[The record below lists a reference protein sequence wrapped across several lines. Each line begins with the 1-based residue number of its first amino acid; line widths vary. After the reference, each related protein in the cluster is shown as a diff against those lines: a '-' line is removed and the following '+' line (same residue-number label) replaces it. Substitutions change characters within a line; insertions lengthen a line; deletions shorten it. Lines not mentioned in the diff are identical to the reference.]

1 MEWKKC
7 KWRNEGMTGPR
18 ENIIISKTES
28 FADRITKMYKYL
40 SEKRQGDKEMLK
52 QIVRSGTSVGANVSE
67 GQFAQ
72 TRADFLTK
80 MTIALKEANETRFWL
95 KRLYAY
101 GSLTDSEFD
110 SIIKDN
116 EEIINILTTITRTTR
131 KNMRNDSNEKKW

>member
-1 MEWKKC
+1 MKEM
-7 KWRNEGMTGPR
+7 RNVNEEMTEPR
-18 ENIIISKTES
+18 ENIIIKKTEH
-28 FADRITKMYKYL
+28 FADRITKMYRYL
-40 SEKRQGDKEMLK
+40 SDKRQGDKDMLK

-72 TRADFLTK
+72 SKADFLTK

-101 GSLTDSEFD
+101 GSLKESEYQ
-110 SIIKDN
+110 SMIKDN

-131 KNMRNDSNEKKW
+131 ENLKK

>member
-1 MEWKKC
+1 
-7 KWRNEGMTGPR
+7 MTLPR

-28 FADRITKMYKYL
+28 FADRITNMYRYL
-40 SEKRQGDKEMLK
+40 SEKRQDDKDMLK

-72 TRADFLTK
+72 SKADFLTK
-80 MTIALKEANETRFWL
+80 MTIALKEANETRYWL

-101 GSLTDSEFD
+101 GSLNENEFE

-131 KNMRNDSNEKKW
+131 ENLKK

>member
-1 MEWKKC
+1 MS
-7 KWRNEGMTGPR
+7 GLR

-28 FADRITKMYKYL
+28 FADRIAKMYKYL
-40 SEKRQGDKEMLK
+40 SEKRQGDKDMLK
-52 QIVRSGTSVGANVSE
+52 QIVRSGTSIGANVSE

-72 TRADFLTK
+72 TKPDFLTK

-101 GSLTDSEFD
+101 GSLSDTEFD

-131 KNMRNDSNEKKW
+131 KNMRNDCNEKNDSNDN

>member
-1 MEWKKC
+1 M
-7 KWRNEGMTGPR
+7 MSLR
-18 ENIIISKTES
+18 ENIIIEKTES
-28 FADRITKMYKYL
+28 FADRITKMYRYL
-40 SEKRQGDKEMLK
+40 SEKRQGDKDMLK

-72 TRADFLTK
+72 SKADFLTK
-80 MTIALKEANETRFWL
+80 MTIALKEANETRYWL

-101 GSLTDSEFD
+101 GSLNDNEFE

-131 KNMRNDSNEKKW
+131 ENMKKQ

>member
-1 MEWKKC
+1 M
-7 KWRNEGMTGPR
+7 MSPR
-18 ENIIISKTES
+18 ENIIIEKTES
-28 FADRITKMYKYL
+28 FADRITKMYRYL
-40 SEKRQGDKEMLK
+40 SEKRQGDKDMLK

-72 TRADFLTK
+72 SKADFLTK
-80 MTIALKEANETRFWL
+80 MTIALKEANETRYWL

-101 GSLTDSEFD
+101 GSLNDNEFE

-131 KNMRNDSNEKKW
+131 ENMKKQ